1 MKNLIVIVSISV
13 ISLSVSLGQGIKL
26 DKAHLEPGRAYMT
39 ETKLDGKHVVRVVM
53 DSTVKLFD
61 EATFVKLKDC
71 NFTDGT
77 IEVSVL
83 SKFLPNAPEWARGF
97 IGVAFRINDD
107 NTRFEEI
114 YIRPSNGRS
123 TDQVRRNHSIQYYA
137 YPDHKFDKLRKTDPE
152 KYESYADMEMNK
164 WIRMKIVVKGK
175 EARLFLDDNTQPSIV
190 VTDMKHGANSSGSIG
205 LWVGPGTEGYFSDL
219 KISGL

>member
-1 MKNLIVIVSISV
+1 MKNIISI
-13 ISLSVSLGQGIKL
+13 ISLSILSLSYSSGQNIKL
-26 DKAHLEPGRAYMT
+26 NKANLAEGRAYMT
-39 ETKLDGKHVVRVVM
+39 ETKLQGKDVLKVVM

-61 EATFVKLKDC
+61 EATFVKLKDY

-77 IEVSVL
+77 IEVNVL

-107 NTRFEEI
+107 NSRFEEI
-114 YIRPSNGRS
+114 YIRPSNGRA

-164 WIRMKIVVKGK
+164 WIRMKIVVKGQA
-175 EARLFLDDNTQPSIV
+175 ARLYLDNNTQPSIV
-190 VTDMKHGANSSGSIG
+190 VTDMKHGASSSGSIG

-219 KISGL
+219 KISK